1 MTAFHTILILGTAFV
16 AVFLQAACDGLR
28 GWLGVQVDLLPALV
42 VYAALR
48 ANLATLALLA
58 VGGGLGFDALSVN
71 PLGVTILPLFLV
83 GFALHV
89 RRDLILREQPFAQ
102 FVLGGAA
109 GALTPA
115 LTVLLLLTAGH
126 SPLLGWGSVWQ
137 LAVLGLT
144 SGALTPLVFL
154 FFDACNRTLSYRHRT
169 QSSFRPDRDLR
180 RGRT

>member
-1 MTAFHTILILGTAFV
+1 MTAIHSILILATAFV

-28 GWLGVQVDLLPALV
+28 GWLGAQVDLLPALV

-48 ANLATLALLA
+48 THLTTLALLA
-58 VGGGLGFDALSVN
+58 IGGGLGFDTLSLN

-83 GFALHV
+83 GLALHA

-102 FVLGGAA
+102 FVLGAAA
-109 GALTPA
+109 GVLTPT

-137 LAVLGLT
+137 LMVLGIAG
-144 SGALTPLVFL
+144 GALTPLVFL
-154 FFDACNRTLSYRHRT
+154 FFDASARTLNYRRKT
-169 QSSFRPDRDLR
+169 ESSFRPDRDIR